1 MKNIFENSNF
11 DISEELKEKVVVY
24 IKTQKEIGVCSI
36 CGIQK
41 ELSLG
46 YEKACRI
53 IDWLLDKEYIKRS
66 LTPYTVNLR
75 G

>member
-1 MKNIFENSNF
+1 MKNIFEKCDF
-11 DISEELKEKVVVY
+11 DISEELQEKVIAF

-36 CGIQK
+36 QK
-41 ELSLG
+41 ELGLG

>member
-1 MKNIFENSNF
+1 MKKIFENSNF

-24 IKTQKEIGVCSI
+24 IKAQKEIGVCSI
-36 CGIQK
+36 QK
-41 ELSLG
+41 ELGLG
-46 YEKACRI
+46 YKKACQV
-53 IDWLLDKEYIKRS
+53 IDWLLDEEYIKRS

>member
-1 MKNIFENSNF
+1 MKNTFEKCNF
-11 DISEELKEKVVVY
+11 DISEELQEKVIAF

-36 CGIQK
+36 QK
-41 ELSLG
+41 ELGLG
-46 YEKACRI
+46 YEKACMV

>member
-1 MKNIFENSNF
+1 MKNIFEKCDF
-11 DISEELKEKVVVY
+11 DISEELQKKVIAF
-24 IKTQKEIGVCSI
+24 IKTQKEIGVCI
-36 CGIQK
+36 IQK
-41 ELSLG
+41 ELGLD
-46 YEKACRI
+46 YRKACRI

>member
-11 DISEELKEKVVVY
+11 DISEELKEKARAF

-36 CGIQK
+36 QK
-41 ELSLG
+41 EFALD
-46 YEKACRI
+46 YRKACLV
-53 IDWLLDKEYIKRS
+53 IDWLLDEEYIKRS

>member
-1 MKNIFENSNF
+1 MKKIFENSNF

-36 CGIQK
+36 QK
-41 ELSLG
+41 EFALD
-46 YEKACRI
+46 YRKACRI

-75 G
+75 D